1 MEELFGVSIKV
12 YMFVLLAML
21 VPALLLIFYRGWR
34 NPVLVKMGL
43 RNIPRRKAQTILIIV
58 GIMLSAVITSAA
70 FGTGDT
76 ISYSIRQEAVK
87 VLGPIDEIIV
97 PARATEADTF
107 GSNPY
112 VPYQRFLELQADLA
126 GVPGIDGITPGIGET
141 VPAVN
146 LDTNLSEGAFRVA
159 GVDPDNMEGFGGLI
173 FQSGGGARLEDL
185 APDEG
190 YINQEA
196 ATEIRAE
203 AGHRLSLNLPSDAG
217 AMRPVVFTVKGIVE
231 QGGLAGDAPTLLL
244 PLARAQELFARDDQI
259 NYIAVSNTGD
269 ERTGV
274 DFSEEV
280 TSLLRVRFADP
291 EIAAE
296 LKRLLSLPGPVS
308 ALEAKSGSSPG
319 SDETDLA
326 RLVSALSQP
335 GVSDALVS
343 LLADSDLQQQ
353 VLRALSEADLG
364 DASEASDGELALETQ
379 VGTAFANLAEY
390 RVLDVKRQVLEQ
402 ADEVGSFVTT
412 FFLVMGLFSVIVGV
426 LLIFLIFIMLAAAR
440 RTEMGMARAVGAR
453 RVHLVQMF
461 VFEGTAYSLVSAAIG
476 VGIGLGVSSLIVVI
490 ANRIFQAAGS
500 ATGDFQ
506 MTRHFEPESVVV
518 AYSLA
523 MVITLITVGLSA
535 YRVSRLNIVSAV
547 RDLPSA
553 PVSVSG
559 GGWRQGFVTLAFHI
573 HRVAAT
579 PHSLLAALVARRVP
593 QVFDALA
600 RLTWSLASIPFLAIS
615 SVGRLLWPPLYQGWL
630 TFVLGLLLTY
640 AGIDSQ
646 IAWFRLGVTL
656 MIIGLGLMLRLVL
669 QRTSMRTEVVD
680 RIAYTFIGVAM
691 LVFWV
696 LPFDLLRK
704 VAGDLDGGPEMF
716 FVSGISMVAAGV
728 WTVMYNS
735 DLLLRGLSIAGGG
748 LGKFRPVMVT
758 AVAYPM
764 SSKFR
769 TGLTL
774 AMFALV
780 IFTLIV
786 MSILTNAFGRV
797 STDTDLF
804 SGGWDLH
811 ASVNV
816 NTPIRDMG
824 EAVAESPALNE
835 QDLAA
840 IGGYT
845 VIPVQVRQVEADERS
860 WKPYVLKAAD
870 AGFLLNTGHQLKII
884 AEGYGPDLSD
894 VWRALDNDPNLVVID
909 APAVPSR
916 TGVGNTGWAPFNV
929 EGVKYED
936 QSMAPFDIE
945 VREPRTGGQVRLT
958 VIGVMHVLAEDL
970 DEGSFGM
977 FSGRGYLEATIPFP
991 VPITHYRMKLTQGAA
1006 ADAVVTAL
1014 EETFRDNGLEAEI
1027 LADVVAERSAAQ
1039 RAFNYL
1045 FTGFMALGL
1054 LVGIASLGVVSL
1066 RAVVERRQQIGV
1078 LRAIG
1083 YRRRMVLLSFLTES
1097 SFVALLGIAIGVVL
1111 GSIISWNIVND
1122 VREFEGVEGL
1132 TFSFPW
1138 VQIVIIVGVAYV
1150 FSLATTLLPARQ
1162 ASRIYPAEALR
1173 YE

>member
-1 MEELFGVSIKV
+1 MEELFGVSINV
-12 YMFVLLAML
+12 YMFVLLALL
-21 VPALLLIFYRGWR
+21 VPAFLVVLYRGWR
-34 NPVLVKMGL
+34 NPVLVKLGL
-43 RNIPRRKAQTILIIV
+43 RNIPRRKTQTILIIV

-97 PARATEADTF
+97 PARATEDDTF

-112 VPYQRFLELQADLA
+112 VPYQRFQELKDEL
-126 GVPGIDGITPGIGET
+126 GSLSSIDGITPGIGET

-146 LDTNLSEGAFRVA
+146 LDTNLSEGAFRIA
-159 GVDPDNMEGFGGLI
+159 GVDPNHLEGFGGLV
-173 FQSGGGARLEDL
+173 FSSGDGARLEAL

-196 ATEIRAE
+196 AEEMKAE
-203 AGHRLSLNLPSDAG
+203 PGHRLSLSLSGDNGVPQSE
-217 AMRPVVFTVKGIVE
+217 VFTLKGVVE

-244 PLARAQELFARDDQI
+244 SLARTQQLFQRQDQI
-259 NYIAVSNTGD
+259 NYIAVSNLGD

-280 TSLLRVRFADP
+280 TDRLRVRFADP
-291 EIAAE
+291 QVAVE
-296 LKRLLSLPGPVS
+296 LKELLSTPASLS
-308 ALEAKSGSSPG
+308 ALEAEAAAG
-319 SDETDLA
+319 SDAEEPDLA
-326 RLVSALSQP
+326 RLVRALRQP
-335 GVSDALVS
+335 TVEDELVALI
-343 LLADSDLQQQ
+343 ADEDVQQQ
-353 VLRALSEADLG
+353 VLRVLSKAELGDLSE
-364 DASEASDGELALETQ
+364 GESTLETR
-379 VGTAFANLAEY
+379 VGTLFADLAEY

-402 ADEVGSFVTT
+402 ADEIGSFVTT

-426 LLIFLIFIMLAAAR
+426 LLIFLIFVMLAAAR

-461 VFEGTAYSLVSAAIG
+461 VFEGTAYSVVSAAIG
-476 VGIGLGVSSLIVVI
+476 VAIGLGVSSLIVVI

-500 ATGDFQ
+500 TTGDFQ
-506 MTRHFEPESVVV
+506 LTRHFEPESIIV
-518 AYSLA
+518 AYCLA
-523 MVITLITVGLSA
+523 MVITLITVGISA
-535 YRVSRLNIVSAV
+535 YRVSRLNIVAAV

-553 PVSVSG
+553 PISVSG
-559 GGWRQGFVTLAFHI
+559 GGWREGFVTMTFH
-573 HRVAAT
+573 
-579 PHSLLAALVARRVP
+579 ARRVAVTP
-593 QVFDALA
+593 HVLLRSLVTFQLRPAWETVLRFS
-600 RLTWSLASIPFLAIS
+600 WSLLSIPSLAMAS
-615 SVGRLLWPPLYQGWL
+615 FARLLWPPLTQGWL
-630 TFVLGLLLTY
+630 TLVLGLLLTY
-640 AGIDSQ
+640 AGIGSQ

-656 MIIGLGLMLRLVL
+656 MIIGLGLMMRVALHRTPL
-669 QRTSMRTEVVD
+669 QADIVD
-680 RIAYTFIGVAM
+680 RIAYTFIG
-691 LVFWV
+691 LVTLAFWV
-696 LPFDLLRK
+696 MPFHWLRA
-704 VAGDLDGGPEMF
+704 VAGDLSGGPEVF

-735 DLLLRGLSIAGGG
+735 DLLLRGLSLASGGF
-748 LGKFRPVMVT
+748 GKFRPVMVT

-797 STDTDLF
+797 GTDTDLF
-804 SGGWDLH
+804 SGGWDVE

-816 NTPIRDMG
+816 STPFADLEQAIVD
-824 EAVAESPALNE
+824 SPALNRE
-835 QDLAA
+835 DLEA
-840 IGGYT
+840 IGGFT
-845 VIPVQVRQVEADERS
+845 FIPIEVRQVEAEERS
-860 WKPYVLKAAD
+860 WKPYILKAAD
-870 AGFLLNTGHQLKII
+870 DGFLLNTKHRLKIV
-884 AEGYGPDLSD
+884 ADGYGPDVSD
-894 VWRALDNDPNLVVID
+894 VWRALDEDPSLVVVD

-936 QSMAPFDIE
+936 QTMSPFDIE

-958 VIGVMHVLAEDL
+958 VIAVMDVLAEDL

-977 FSGRGYLEATIPFP
+977 FTGRGYLEATIPFP
-991 VPITHYRMKLTQGAA
+991 VPLTHYRLQVAEN
-1006 ADAVVTAL
+1006 ADANALTEAL
-1014 EETFRDNGLEAEI
+1014 EETFRDNGLEAEV

-1097 SFVALLGIAIGVVL
+1097 SFVALLGIAIGVAL

-1132 TFSFPW
+1132 TFAFPW
-1138 VQIVIIVGVAYV
+1138 AQIVIIVGVAYI

>member
-12 YMFVLLAML
+12 YMVVLLAIL
-21 VPALLLIFYRGWR
+21 VPALALILYRGWR
-34 NPVLVKMGL
+34 NPVLVKLGL
-43 RNIPRRKAQTILIIV
+43 RNIPRRKAQTVLIIV
-58 GIMLSAVITSAA
+58 GIMLSAVITAAA

-97 PARATEADTF
+97 PARATESDTF

-112 VPYQRFLELQADLA
+112 VPYQQFQELQKDL
-126 GVPGIDGITPGIGET
+126 GGLPSIDGITPGIGET

-146 LDTNLSEGAFRVA
+146 LDTNLSEGAFRIA
-159 GVDPDNMEGFGGLI
+159 GVDPAHFGGFGGLV
-173 FQSGGGARLEDL
+173 FSSGGGAQLESL

-196 ATEIRAE
+196 AKEMKAE
-203 AGHRLSLNLPSDAG
+203 AGHRLSLTLPAEDRET
-217 AMRPVVFTVKGIVE
+217 RPTVITVKGVVE
-231 QGGLAGDAPTLLL
+231 QGGLAGDSPTLLL
-244 PLARAQELFARDDQI
+244 PLTRVQELFHRDGQI
-259 NYIAVSNTGD
+259 NYIAVSNRGD
-269 ERTGV
+269 DKSGAEL
-274 DFSEEV
+274 SEEV
-280 TSLLRVRFADP
+280 TNLLRVRFADP
-291 EIAAE
+291 AVATELKELLTSPSAIAALE
-296 LKRLLSLPGPVS
+296 VS
-308 ALEAKSGSSPG
+308 ASASSSGTEELE
-319 SDETDLA
+319 LA
-326 RLVSALSQP
+326 RLVRALEEP
-335 GVSDALVS
+335 GVGHQLVALLANQEAQAQVLKALVK
-343 LLADSDLQQQ
+343 
-353 VLRALSEADLG
+353 ADLG
-364 DASEASDGELALETQ
+364 DASDGGNPLETRA
-379 VGTAFANLAEY
+379 GTLFADLAEY
-390 RVLDVKRQVLEQ
+390 RVLDVKRQVLEE
-402 ADEVGSFVTT
+402 ADLIGSFVTT

-426 LLIFLIFIMLAAAR
+426 LLIFLIFVMLAAAR

-490 ANRIFQAAGS
+490 ANRIFQAGGAR
-500 ATGDFQ
+500 AGDFQ
-506 MTRHFEPESVVV
+506 MTPHFEPESIVV
-518 AYSLA
+518 AYCLA

-535 YRVSRLNIVSAV
+535 YRVSRLNISSAV
-547 RDLPSA
+547 RDLPTASISLSA
-553 PVSVSG
+553 GS
-559 GGWRQGFVTLAFHI
+559 WRQGFVPLVFQLRRAVYAP
-573 HRVAAT
+573 RSVLQAVAAVQ
-579 PHSLLAALVARRVP
+579 PQRAA
-593 QVFDALA
+593 DALA
-600 RLTWSLASIPFLAIS
+600 RLVWSLVSIPFLAMAAS
-615 SVGRLLWPPLYQGWL
+615 ARLLWPPLSQGWL
-630 TFVLGLLLTY
+630 TFLLGLLLTY
-640 AGIDSQ
+640 SSIDSQ
-646 IAWFRLGVTL
+646 IAWFRIGVAL
-656 MIIGLGLMLRLVL
+656 MIIGLGLMLRLGL
-669 QRTSMRTEVVD
+669 RRTSLREDTAD
-680 RIAYTFIGVAM
+680 RIAYTFIGVVM
-691 LVFWV
+691 LVFWM
-696 LPFDLLRK
+696 LPFDILRK
-704 VAGDLDGGPEMF
+704 VSGDLSGGPEMF
-716 FVSGISMVAAGV
+716 FVSGISMVGAGV

-735 DLLLRGLSIAGGG
+735 DLLLKGLALATGGF
-748 LGKFRPVMVT
+748 GKFRPVMVT

-786 MSILTNAFGRV
+786 MSILTDAFGRV
-797 STDTDLF
+797 GTDTEVV
-804 SGGWDLH
+804 SGGWDIE
-811 ASVNV
+811 ASVNL
-816 NTPIRDMG
+816 NAPIDDLEQG
-824 EAVAESPALNE
+824 IVEAPELRRE
-835 QDLAA
+835 DLEA

-845 VIPVQVRQVEADERS
+845 FVPVEVRQVGAEDRS
-860 WKPYVLKAAD
+860 WKPYVIKAAD
-870 AGFLLNTGHQLKII
+870 AGFLLKSTHRLRII
-884 AEGYGPDLSD
+884 ADGYGPDLSD
-894 VWRALDNDPNLVVID
+894 VWRALNDDPTLVVVD

-936 QSMAPFDIE
+936 QSMTPFEIE
-945 VREPRTGGQVRLT
+945 AREPRTGGLVRLT
-958 VIGVMHVLAEDL
+958 VIGVLDVLAEDFG
-970 DEGSFGM
+970 DRSFGM
-977 FSGRGYLEATIPFP
+977 FSGRGYLDSAIPFP
-991 VPITHYRMKLTQGAA
+991 VPITHYRLQVAKGVDTAA
-1006 ADAVVTAL
+1006 LSDSL
-1014 EETFRDNGLEAEI
+1014 EVAFRDNGLEAEV

-1097 SFVALLGIAIGVVL
+1097 SFVALLGIAIGVAL

-1138 VQIVIIVGVAYV
+1138 VQIIIIVGVAYI
-1150 FSLATTLLPARQ
+1150 FSLAATLLPARQ

>member
-1 MEELFGVSIKV
+1 MEELFGISINV
-12 YMFVLLAML
+12 YMFALLAML
-21 VPALLLIFYRGWR
+21 APALLLIFYRGWR
-34 NPVLVKMGL
+34 NPVLVKLGL
-43 RNIPRRKAQTILIIV
+43 RNIPRRKTQTILIIV

-112 VPYQRFLELQADLA
+112 VPYERFQELKDELA
-126 GVPGIDGITPGIGET
+126 SLPAIDGLTPGIGET

-146 LDTNLSEGAFRVA
+146 LDTNLSEGAFRIA
-159 GVDPDNMEGFGGLI
+159 GVDPNHLEGFGGLV
-173 FQSGGGARLEDL
+173 FSSGGGARLEAL

-196 ATEIRAE
+196 AKEMRAE
-203 AGHRLSLNLPSDAG
+203 SGHRLSLNLPG
-217 AMRPVVFTVKGIVE
+217 ETGGTETTVFTVKGVVE

-244 PLARAQELFARDDQI
+244 SLSRTQELFHREGQI
-259 NYIAVSNTGD
+259 NYIAVSNLGD

-280 TSLLRVRFADP
+280 TDRLRVRFADP
-291 EIAAE
+291 QVAAE
-296 LKRLLSLPGPVS
+296 LKELLATPAAMA
-308 ALEAKSGSSPG
+308 ALEAESAPG
-319 SDETDLA
+319 SDGEVSKQT
-326 RLVSALSQP
+326 RLVQYLRSQ
-335 GVSDALVS
+335 GTGDELVA
-343 LLADSDLQQQ
+343 LLADEDVQQQ
-353 VLRALSEADLG
+353 VLRALSKVEPGDL
-364 DASEASDGELALETQ
+364 SEDETGLETQ
-379 VGTAFANLAEY
+379 AGTLFADLAEY

-412 FFLVMGLFSVIVGV
+412 FFLIMGLFSVIVGV
-426 LLIFLIFIMLAAAR
+426 LLIFLIFVMLAAAR

-461 VFEGTAYSLVSAAIG
+461 VFEGTAYSVISAAIG
-476 VGIGLGVSSLIVVI
+476 VGLGLGVSSLIVVI

-500 ATGDFQ
+500 TTGDFQ
-506 MTRHFEPESVVV
+506 MTRHFEPESIVV
-518 AYSLA
+518 AYCLA

-547 RDLPSA
+547 RDLPSE
-553 PVSVSG
+553 PVAISS
-559 GGWRQGFVTLAFHI
+559 GGWRQGFVTLIFHVR
-573 HRVAAT
+573 RVAAT
-579 PHSLLAALVARRVP
+579 PHTLMGALLARQVQRVLDALGKLVWSLLSIP
-593 QVFDALA
+593 
-600 RLTWSLASIPFLAIS
+600 SLAMA
-615 SVGRLLWPPLYQGWL
+615 SVGRLLWPPVYQGWL
-630 TFVLGLLLTY
+630 TFLLGLLLTY
-640 AGIDSQ
+640 AGLDTQ

-656 MIIGLGLMLRLVL
+656 MIIGLGLMLRVVL
-669 QRTSMRTEVVD
+669 RRTALRTDIVD
-680 RIAYTFIGVAM
+680 RIAFTFIG
-691 LVFWV
+691 LVTLAFWV
-696 LPFDLLRK
+696 MPFDLLRK
-704 VAGDLDGGPEMF
+704 VSGDLSGGPEMF
-716 FVSGISMVAAGV
+716 FVSGISMVAAAV

-735 DLLLRGLSIAGGG
+735 DLLLRGLSLASGGFG
-748 LGKFRPVMVT
+748 RLRPVMVT

-786 MSILTNAFGRV
+786 MSILTSAFGRV
-797 STDTDLF
+797 GTDTDLF
-804 SGGWDLH
+804 SGGWDLD

-816 NTPIRDMG
+816 NTPIRDLEEAIG
-824 EAVAESPALNE
+824 EAPGLDPEDIVAV
-835 QDLAA
+835 
-840 IGGYT
+840 GGYT
-845 VIPVQVRQVEADERS
+845 FIPIEVRQVEAEERS
-860 WKPYVLKAAD
+860 WSPYILKAAD
-870 AGFLLNTGHQLKII
+870 DGFLLNTEHRLKII
-884 AEGYGPDLSD
+884 ADGYGPDLSD
-894 VWRALDNDPNLVVID
+894 VWRALDEDPNLVVVD

-936 QSMAPFDIE
+936 QGMAPFDIE

-958 VIGVMHVLAEDL
+958 VIAVMDVLAEDL

-991 VPITHYRMKLTQGAA
+991 VPLTNYRLQVAEG
-1006 ADAVVTAL
+1006 ADANAVSEAL
-1014 EETFRDNGLEAEI
+1014 EETFRDNGLEAEV

-1097 SFVALLGIAIGVVL
+1097 SFVALLGIAIGVAL

-1132 TFSFPW
+1132 TFAFPW
-1138 VQIVIIVGVAYV
+1138 VQIVIIVGIAYI